1 MNTNEKKIPLWVA
14 LAILGFFAAAF
25 ILQVVLWGSPNVHMT
40 LIFSS
45 AFAAILLMTQG
56 VPFSKVEEGIIHG
69 NKIATV
75 SMMILMFVGIMIP
88 AWIGAGTIP
97 ALIYYG
103 LKIISPS
110 IFLAACVFICAVSC
124 LATGTSWGTAATFGV
139 AMMGIGQGLGVPA
152 AWTAGAVVSGALF
165 GDTLSPVSDF
175 ANLAS
180 GTCEINLFRHIKSMF
195 CVTIPSFVLALL
207 IGLVMSLKF
216 SQNTYDPTQVQTLM
230 DGIAESFKITPL
242 YAIVSLIPML
252 MILIMGYKKVN
263 SMATIV
269 ASSLVAMVIAMVMQG
284 YNLNDMM
291 TFMNSGF
298 SIDTGRD
305 DLNNLFN
312 RGGLQSMMYTVSI
325 GYLGLSFSGILEKCG
340 VMDTLLASADKF
352 TNTARK
358 LVVSQAVTGC
368 LTAVISAS
376 DYVAIM
382 IPGRLFAKGY
392 DNLGISRTVLS
403 RTTVTCGAVFG
414 WIFPWTVGGVYIS
427 GVLGVSTF
435 AFAPFAFYIF
445 AILLLNVAYGIF
457 GVFMPKASEEELA
470 ERQARETA

>member
-1 MNTNEKKIPLWVA
+1 
-14 LAILGFFAAAF
+14 
-25 ILQVVLWGSPNVHMT
+25 
-40 LIFSS
+40 
-45 AFAAILLMTQG
+45 
-56 VPFSKVEEGIIHG
+56 
-69 NKIATV
+69 
-75 SMMILMFVGIMIP
+75 
-88 AWIGAGTIP
+88 
-97 ALIYYG
+97 
-103 LKIISPS
+103 
-110 IFLAACVFICAVSC
+110 
-124 LATGTSWGTAATFGV
+124 
-139 AMMGIGQGLGVPA
+139 
-152 AWTAGAVVSGALF
+152 
-165 GDTLSPVSDF
+165 
-175 ANLAS
+175 
-180 GTCEINLFRHIKSMF
+180 
-195 CVTIPSFVLALL
+195 
-207 IGLVMSLKF
+207 
-216 SQNTYDPTQVQTLM
+216 
-230 DGIAESFKITPL
+230 
-242 YAIVSLIPML
+242 
-252 MILIMGYKKVN
+252 
-263 SMATIV
+263 
-269 ASSLVAMVIAMVMQG
+269 
-284 YNLNDMM
+284 
-291 TFMNSGF
+291 
-298 SIDTGRD
+298 
-305 DLNNLFN
+305 
-312 RGGLQSMMYTVSI
+312 MMYTVSI